1 MQTLSQFQEAFH
13 TYLHSTTFSKNPEGL
28 YDPMDYILRLGGKRL
43 RPIVVLMAYDFFK
56 QDWKDALPL
65 ALAIEVFHNFTLV
78 HDDIMDDAP
87 LRRGKPTVHEKWDLN
102 TGILSGDVMLI
113 KSYELLMQS
122 PNPAALSEI
131 LTIFNQTAVEVCEG
145 QQYDID
151 FETRDNVTIP
161 EYIRMIEL
169 KTSVLF
175 GGAMKIGALAADAS
189 DADAHHLYEF
199 GKNIGIAFQLQDDI
213 LDTFGDPEKFGKKV
227 GGDIIQNKKTFLVL
241 KSLEQG
247 SAAQQ
252 ARMHTLLNT
261 PTTDEVAKVNE
272 VRELYNSLDIRGL
285 ANEEMQKYKTLA
297 INHLMQVNAPEKK
310 KLAFK
315 ELADYLIGREV

>member
-1 MQTLSQFQEAFH
+1 M
-13 TYLHSTTFSKNPEGL
+13 L
-28 YDPMDYILRLGGKRL
+28 YHWLWLLKCFITSLWY
-43 RPIVVLMAYDFFK
+43 
-56 QDWKDALPL
+56 
-65 ALAIEVFHNFTLV
+65 
-78 HDDIMDDAP
+78 
-87 LRRGKPTVHEKWDLN
+87 
-102 TGILSGDVMLI
+102 SGDVMLI

-131 LTIFNQTAVEVCEG
+131 LTVFNQTAVEVCEG